1 MLMSDELLSYYPTI
15 KDNTTNFVRYYL
27 DHFDKIDR
35 AFYLRY
41 ASCEPVLMD
50 EKSTFPSIYNEWIE
64 NCNAF
69 ILYYMDSWAR
79 LFYGLNIDYNPIH
92 NYDGVMTTTTK
103 GKTEGTSGSDIT
115 TLDYGQDRTTDNIGA
130 QHIQHN
136 LGGAK
141 TTTIN
146 SDNTT
151 DNIGAQHSK
160 NNLGQTKTTTTN
172 SDVPYD
178 MTAYKDTS
186 KSETNTDAILN
197 EVNTDAVTNTSK
209 KEFKSE
215 TNTNAVV
222 NEINTDAV
230 INTSTKDAKTDTNTT
245 VYGKQNNVDYTVT
258 EEKGGNLGI
267 TSTQSMLLQEFELR
281 LKSFFDNLF
290 TTISRELLIR

>member
-1 MLMSDELLSYYPTI
+1 MSDELLSYYPTI

-41 ASCEPVLMD
+41 ATCEPILMD
-50 EKSTFPSIYNEWIE
+50 DKSTFPSIYNEWIE

-92 NYDGVMTTTTK
+92 NYDGIMTTTTK
-103 GKTEGTSGSDIT
+103 GKTEDTSGSDVT
-115 TLDYGQDRTTDNIGA
+115 TLDYGQD
-130 QHIQHN
+130 
-136 LGGAK
+136 K
-141 TTTIN
+141 TTLEYGKDKTTLEYGQ
-146 SDNTT
+146 DKTT
-151 DNIGAQHSK
+151 DNIGAQHSQ
-160 NNLGQTKTTTTN
+160 NNLGQTKTTTSN

-178 MTAYKDTS
+178 MTDYKNTS
-186 KSETNTDAILN
+186 KSETNTDAI
-197 EVNTDAVTNTSK
+197 VNSVDTNAVTNTTTK
-209 KEFKSE
+209 DAK
-215 TNTNAVV
+215 
-222 NEINTDAV
+222 TDTTTKDAK
-230 INTSTKDAKTDTNTT
+230 TDTTTKDAKTDTNRT

-258 EEKGGNLGI
+258 EEKGGNLGV

>member
-1 MLMSDELLSYYPTI
+1 MNNKPMLMSDELLSFYPTI

-27 DHFDKIDR
+27 DHFEKIDR

-92 NYDGVMTTTTK
+92 NYDGVMTTTTR
-103 GKTEGTSGSDIT
+103 GKTEDTSGSDVT
-115 TLDYGQDRTTDNIGA
+115 TLDYGQD
-130 QHIQHN
+130 
-136 LGGAK
+136 K
-141 TTTIN
+141 
-146 SDNTT
+146 TT
-151 DNIGAQHSK
+151 DNIGAQHSQ
-160 NNLGQTKTTTTN
+160 NNLGQTKTVTSN

-178 MTAYKDTS
+178 MTDYKNTS
-186 KSETNTDAILN
+186 KSETNTDAI
-197 EVNTDAVTNTSK
+197 VNSVDTNAVTNT
-209 KEFKSE
+209 
-215 TNTNAVV
+215 T
-222 NEINTDAV
+222 
-230 INTSTKDAKTDTNTT
+230 TKDAKTDKNTT

-258 EEKGGNLGI
+258 EEKGGNLGV
-267 TSTQSMLLQEFELR
+267 TSTQSMLLQEYELR

>member
-1 MLMSDELLSYYPTI
+1 MLMNDELLSFYPTI

-27 DHFDKIDR
+27 DHFEKIDR

-41 ASCEPVLMD
+41 ATCEPILMD

-79 LFYGLNIDYNPIH
+79 LFYGLSIDYNPIH

-103 GKTEGTSGSDIT
+103 GKTEDTSGSDVT
-115 TLDYGQDRTTDNIGA
+115 TLDYGQD
-130 QHIQHN
+130 
-136 LGGAK
+136 K
-141 TTTIN
+141 
-146 SDNTT
+146 TT
-151 DNIGAQHSK
+151 DNIGAQHSE
-160 NNLGQTKTTTTN
+160 NNLGQTKTVTSN

-178 MTAYKDTS
+178 MTDYKNTS
-186 KSETNTDAILN
+186 KSETNTDSVIN
-197 EVNTDAVTNTSK
+197 SINTDAVTNTTTK
-209 KEFKSE
+209 DAK
-215 TNTNAVV
+215 
-222 NEINTDAV
+222 TDTTTKDAK
-230 INTSTKDAKTDTNTT
+230 TDTTTKDAKTDTNST

-258 EEKGGNLGI
+258 EEKGGNLGV
-267 TSTQSMLLQEFELR
+267 TSTQSMLLQEYELR

>member
-1 MLMSDELLSYYPTI
+1 MNDELLSYYPTI

-92 NYDGVMTTTTK
+92 NYDGIMTTTTK
-103 GKTEGTSGSDIT
+103 GKTEDTSGSDVT
-115 TLDYGQDRTTDNIGA
+115 TLDYGQD
-130 QHIQHN
+130 
-136 LGGAK
+136 K
-141 TTTIN
+141 TTLEYGKDKTTLEYGQ
-146 SDNTT
+146 DKTT
-151 DNIGAQHSK
+151 DNIGAQHSQ
-160 NNLGQTKTTTTN
+160 NNLGQTKTTTSN

-178 MTAYKDTS
+178 MTDYKNTS
-186 KSETNTDAILN
+186 KSETNTDAI
-197 EVNTDAVTNTSK
+197 VNSVDTNAVTNTTTK
-209 KEFKSE
+209 DAK
-215 TNTNAVV
+215 
-222 NEINTDAV
+222 TDTTTKDAK
-230 INTSTKDAKTDTNTT
+230 TDTMTKDAKTDTNKI

-258 EEKGGNLGI
+258 EEKGGNLGV